1 MDSNEK
7 QKYINENIIEK
18 GYNPED
24 LSNFVTRHLG
34 VNIDSLD
41 LEKLKEMVNSFKNE
55 QLKNTYSSVKVKKEK
70 KLTLN
75 EILYTPEKYSI
86 QTNTQQEC
94 KLLDFEKEKKKLTIV
109 ISEPKKEAKNFF
121 SQKIYS
127 FLITCEELET
137 KVRRTFTDFEW
148 FKNQLN
154 QRYPFILVPPIQ
166 KENLLNNVYNN
177 YINLIGKK
185 DNQVD
190 NELLNLKMRYLTQ
203 FMNSLLRKKILR
215 TSPLVLEFLRLP
227 ESDFKKYKDYLN
239 KNPFNVSITLSNLKT
254 IKGHIDVEL
263 NENNLNKANLLYKNL
278 QPSIQAFNKINSAIV
293 NVANDM
299 KNLTNHMKEIGE
311 AFTGLIEQN
320 ELKHIELDEEV
331 VKIFKNLKNTFDT
344 WSVSYKSQCEFF
356 NNDFRE
362 FFDYM
367 NLELS
372 EMKLIN
378 DLYEKAKS
386 EYEFDGINLNKKK
399 EDLWNKKNY
408 DKWELLPED
417 NEKLGAFQNDKK
429 QAFEKMCYNESRVVK
444 YEKRKIAF
452 IVNKYLDEY
461 RKLNKYHGERIR
473 NYFEKIKEINNVMVG
488 DAFNLIKLLSIEP

>member
-34 VNIDSLD
+34 VSIDTLD

-70 KLTLN
+70 KLSLN
-75 EILYTPEKYSI
+75 ELLYTPEKYSI
-86 QTNTQQEC
+86 QTNTQQDC
-94 KLLDFEKEKKKLTIV
+94 KLLDLEKEKKKITVL
-109 ISEPKKEAKNFF
+109 ISEPKKESKSFF

-166 KENLLNNVYNN
+166 KESLLNSLYNINLL
-177 YINLIGKK
+177 GKK
-185 DNQVD
+185 DSQYD

-203 FMNSLLRKKILR
+203 FMNALLRKKILR

-239 KNPFNVSITLSNLKT
+239 KNPFGLSITLSNLKT
-254 IKGHIDVEL
+254 MKGKVDFEL
-263 NENNLNKANLLYKNL
+263 NDEIINKTNNLYKNL
-278 QPSIQAFNKINSAIV
+278 QPSIQAFNKINNAIV

-299 KNLTNHMKEIGE
+299 KNLNNHMKEIGE

-320 ELKHIELDEEV
+320 EFKNIELDEEV

-367 NLELS
+367 NLELN
-372 EMKLIN
+372 EIKLIN
-378 DLYEKAKS
+378 DLFEKAKS

-399 EDLWNKKNY
+399 EEFWNKKNY
-408 DKWELLPED
+408 DKWELSAED
-417 NEKLGAFQNDKK
+417 SQKLGSFQNDKK
-429 QAFEKMCYNESRVVK
+429 ISFEKMCFNETRVVK

-452 IVNKYLDEY
+452 IMNIYLEQY
-461 RKLNKYHGERIR
+461 KKLNKYHGERIR